1 MSGEFVL
8 IAFYFLVLM
17 FSVIIHEVSHGF
29 SAYWQ
34 GDPTAKYAGRLNFNP
49 FNHIDPIGTV
59 IVPLIMVV
67 TTGFAFG
74 WAKPVPFNPYNLK
87 NQRWGSAVVAMSGPG
102 SNILIAFLAAI
113 LGSLISIPHDLKV
126 DIIRNFD
133 NIEAVLPVLNGSIG
147 AIFFEFVA
155 VIIFWNS
162 LLAFFNLIPIPPLD
176 GSKILFSV
184 VRVKESTIA
193 FWEQFGFFVLI
204 LIIFLDASAFNIL
217 GNVLSIVRIVF
228 FRIALI

>member
-8 IAFYFLVLM
+8 IAFYFLILV

-29 SAYWQ
+29 AAYWL
-34 GDPTAKYAGRLNFNP
+34 GDPTAKYAGRLNLNP

-59 IVPLIMVV
+59 IVPLIMVL

-87 NQRWGSAVVAMSGPG
+87 NQRWGPAMVAASGPG
-102 SNILIAFLAAI
+102 SNILIALLAAI

-126 DIIRNFD
+126 DIVRNFD
-133 NIEAVLPVLNGSIG
+133 NIGAVAPVLSGSVG
-147 AIFFEFVA
+147 AIFFELVV

-162 LLAFFNLIPIPPLD
+162 LLAFFNLIPVPPLD
-176 GSKILFSV
+176 GSRILFSII
-184 VRVKESTIA
+184 RVKESTIA
-193 FWEQFGFFVLI
+193 FWEQFGVFVLI
-204 LIIFLDASAFNIL
+204 FLIFLDASTLNIL
-217 GNVLSIVRIVF
+217 GSLLSIVQIVF